1 MIIIQFLLELA
12 GATILLLFAVR
23 MVRTGIERAFGASF
37 RRLMTGS
44 RARMRASLAG
54 LALAAIMQS
63 SVAVAML
70 VAGFVGAGTLSFQI
84 GLPAMLGADLG
95 SALVIQF
102 LSMEISWLAPLLL
115 VGGGVTFLKSR
126 SAIPKQIGRAV
137 LGVALILIALELMR
151 ATVMP
156 IRDSAFL
163 PQISALLEGD
173 FLMAFL
179 VGAALTFVMHS
190 SVAAVLMFV
199 TLVAI
204 GALPLM
210 VGISLM
216 LGANLGSSL
225 LPVWM
230 TRAMPPRARHVPVI
244 NAILR
249 GSAAVIMIII
259 VNGSPLIGM
268 LPDVGDG
275 QKIILGHVMFN
286 ALLLLAVPFSG
297 VLGRMTGWLVREPAA
312 SLDDIPAHYRSVL
325 DPAALDDSSLAMACI
340 RREIHRMLQIVEEM
354 MVPVME
360 LMEHF
365 DKGRMAR
372 IVQKD
377 MVINEALDG
386 TRRYVAEL
394 SGRNGQANGQAN
406 DQANDQA
413 NGEATRRKELRNLLE
428 FAIAIEAAGDVV
440 SKTLAPLAATRARDD
455 IRFSAEGLAE
465 LRGMH
470 DRVVANIALAG
481 NVLVSG
487 DVGIAR
493 RLLEEKGEFTHRQR
507 KSRKSHLKRLARGRV
522 ESLESSDLH
531 LETGLAFKEFNSHI
545 ASIAYPILSREGQ
558 LLDSR
563 LIAED

>member
-377 MVINEALDG
+377 IVINEALDG

-394 SGRNGQANGQAN
+394 SGRNG
-406 DQANDQA
+406 QANDQA

>member
-1 MIIIQFLLELA
+1 MVIVQFLLELA
-12 GATILLLFAVR
+12 AATILLLFAVR

-37 RRLMTGS
+37 RRMMTGS
-44 RARMRASLAG
+44 KARVRATLAG

-115 VGGGVTFLKSR
+115 VTGGLLFLKSQ
-126 SAIPKQIGRAV
+126 SALAKQIGRAV

-151 ATVMP
+151 ATVTP

-163 PQISALLEGD
+163 PQISILLQRD
-173 FLMAFL
+173 FLTAFL
-179 VGAALTFVMHS
+179 VGAVLTFIMHS

-216 LGANLGSSL
+216 LGANLGSAL

-230 TRAMPPRARHVPVI
+230 TRAMPPKSRQVPMI
-244 NAILR
+244 NALLR
-249 GSAAVIMIII
+249 GSAALIVVIV
-259 VNGSPLIGM
+259 VNRSSLVGL

-297 VLGRMTGWLVREPAA
+297 MLGRLIDRLLTEPAA
-312 SLDDIPAHYRSVL
+312 SLEDTPAHYRSVL
-325 DPAALDDSSLAMACI
+325 NPAALDDPMLAMACI
-340 RREIHRMLQIVEEM
+340 RREIHRMLQVVEEM
-354 MVPVME
+354 MLPVMDLIE
-360 LMEHF
+360 EF
-365 DKGRMAR
+365 DKDRMAR
-372 IVQKD
+372 IVEKD
-377 MVINEALDG
+377 IVINEALDG

-394 SGRNGQANGQAN
+394 SGQDGPQNGASNH
-406 DQANDQA
+406 
-413 NGEATRRKELRNLLE
+413 RKEVRNLLE

-440 SKTLAPLAATRARDD
+440 SKTLAQLAASRARDD

-507 KSRKSHLKRLARGRV
+507 KSRKSHLRRLAKGRV

-531 LETGLAFKEFNSHI
+531 LETGLALKEFNSHI
-545 ASIAYPILSREGQ
+545 AAIAYPILSREGQ

-563 LIAED
+563 LVAED

>member
-1 MIIIQFLLELA
+1 MVTIQFLLELA

-44 RARMRASLAG
+44 TARVRATFAG

-115 VGGGVTFLKSR
+115 VTGGLMFLRSR
-126 SAIPKQIGRAV
+126 SPMPKQIGRAV

-151 ATVMP
+151 TTVTP

-163 PQISALLEGD
+163 PQISTLLERD
-173 FLMAFL
+173 FITAFL
-179 VGAALTFVMHS
+179 VGAVLTFIMHS
-190 SVAAVLMFV
+190 SVAAVLMV
-199 TLVAI
+199 ATMVAI
-204 GALPLM
+204 DALPLM

-225 LPVWM
+225 LPLWM
-230 TRAMPPRARHVPVI
+230 TRAMPPAARQIPVM
-244 NAILR
+244 NALLR
-249 GSAAVIMIII
+249 GTAAVIMVVV
-259 VNGSPLIGM
+259 VNRSPLM
-268 LPDVGDG
+268 EFMPDAGDG
-275 QKIILGHVMFN
+275 QKIILGHVLFN

-297 VLGRMTGWLVREPAA
+297 LLGRLSARLMPEESAG
-312 SLDDIPAHYRSVL
+312 LDDMPGHHRSVL
-325 DPAALDDSSLAMACI
+325 DLEALDDPMLAIASI
-340 RREIHRMLQIVEEM
+340 KREIQRMLLVIEEM
-354 MVPVME
+354 MLPVMGLLE
-360 LMEHF
+360 DF
-365 DKGRMAR
+365 DKDRMNR
-372 IVQKD
+372 IIKKD
-377 MVINEALDG
+377 LIINDALDG
-386 TRRYVAEL
+386 TRRYVANL
-394 SGRNGQANGQAN
+394 SGVNGGQNGSVN
-406 DQANDQA
+406 
-413 NGEATRRKELRNLLE
+413 TRKELRNLLE
-428 FAIAIEAAGDVV
+428 FAIAIEAAGDVI
-440 SKTLAPLAATRARDD
+440 SKTLSQLAVNRDRD
-455 IRFSAEGLAE
+455 GIHFSEEGLSE
-465 LRGMH
+465 LRSMH
-470 DRVVANIALAG
+470 DRVIANIALAG

-507 KSRKSHLKRLARGRV
+507 KSRKSHLKRLAKGRV

-545 ASIAYPILSREGQ
+545 ASIAYPILAREGQ

-563 LIAED
+563 LVSEG

>member
-1 MIIIQFLLELA
+1 MVIVQFLLELA

-23 MVRTGIERAFGASF
+23 MVRTGVERAFGASF

-44 RARMRASLAG
+44 NARFRATFAG
-54 LALAAIMQS
+54 VALAAIMQS

-70 VAGFVGAGTLSFQI
+70 IAGFVSAGTLSFQL

-115 VGGGVTFLKSR
+115 VTGGLMFLKSQ
-126 SAIPKQIGRAV
+126 SALPKQIGRAL

-151 ATVMP
+151 ATVTP

-163 PQISALLEGD
+163 PQIAIFLERD
-173 FLMAFL
+173 FITAFL
-179 VGAALTFVMHS
+179 VGAMLTFIMHS

-199 TLVAI
+199 TMVAI

-225 LPVWM
+225 LPLWM
-230 TRAMPPRARHVPVI
+230 TRAMPPVARQVPVM

-249 GSAAVIMIII
+249 GTAAVIMVVV
-259 VNGSPLIGM
+259 VNRSPLIEL
-268 LPDVGDG
+268 LPDAGASQTV
-275 QKIILGHVMFN
+275 ILGHVLFN

-297 VLGRMTGWLVREPAA
+297 LLGTITARVMPEDAA
-312 SLDDIPAHYRSVL
+312 GRDDIPAHHRSVL
-325 DPAALDDSSLAMACI
+325 DLDALDDPTLAIACI
-340 RREIHRMLQIVEEM
+340 KRELQRMLLIVEEM
-354 MVPVME
+354 MLPVMRLLE
-360 LMEHF
+360 DF
-365 DKGRMAR
+365 DKDRMNW
-372 IVQKD
+372 IIEKD
-377 MVINEALDG
+377 LIINEALDG
-386 TRRYVAEL
+386 TRRYVADL
-394 SGRNGQANGQAN
+394 SGGNGSQNGKASN
-406 DQANDQA
+406 
-413 NGEATRRKELRNLLE
+413 RRELRNLLE

-440 SKTLAPLAATRARDD
+440 SKTLSQLAANRNRNG
-455 IRFSAEGLAE
+455 IRFSEEGLAE

-493 RLLEEKGEFTHRQR
+493 RLIEEKGEFTHRQR
-507 KSRKSHLKRLARGRV
+507 KSRKSHLKRLAKGRV

-531 LETGLAFKEFNSHI
+531 LETGLAFKEFNSHV
-545 ASIAYPILSREGQ
+545 ASIAYPILARKGQ

-563 LIAED
+563 LVSED

>member
-1 MIIIQFLLELA
+1 MILVQFLLELA
-12 GATILLLFAVR
+12 AATILLLFAVR

-37 RRLMTGS
+37 RRMMTGS
-44 RARMRASLAG
+44 KARVRATLAG

-115 VGGGVTFLKSR
+115 VIGGLLFLKNQ
-126 SAIPKQIGRAV
+126 SALPKQIGRAV

-151 ATVMP
+151 ATVTP

-163 PQISALLEGD
+163 PQISFLLQRD
-173 FLMAFL
+173 FLTAFL
-179 VGAALTFVMHS
+179 VGAVLTFIMHS

-216 LGANLGSSL
+216 LGANLGSAL

-230 TRAMPPRARHVPVI
+230 TRAMPPKSRQVPVI
-244 NAILR
+244 NALLR
-249 GSAAVIMIII
+249 GSAALI
-259 VNGSPLIGM
+259 VVVVVNRSSLVGL

-297 VLGRMTGWLVREPAA
+297 MLGRLTNRLLPEPPAN
-312 SLDDIPAHYRSVL
+312 LEDTPAHYRSVL
-325 DPAALDDSSLAMACI
+325 NPAALDDPMLAMACI
-340 RREIHRMLQIVEEM
+340 RREIHRMLQVVEEM
-354 MVPVME
+354 MLPVMDLIE
-360 LMEHF
+360 EF
-365 DKGRMAR
+365 DKDRMAR
-372 IVQKD
+372 IVEKD
-377 MVINEALDG
+377 IVINEALDG

-394 SGRNGQANGQAN
+394 SGQDGPQNGASNH
-406 DQANDQA
+406 
-413 NGEATRRKELRNLLE
+413 RKEVRNLLE

-440 SKTLAPLAATRARDD
+440 SKTLAQLAASRARDD

-507 KSRKSHLKRLARGRV
+507 KSRKSHLRRLAKGRV

-531 LETGLAFKEFNSHI
+531 LETGLALKEFNSHI
-545 ASIAYPILSREGQ
+545 AAIAYPILSREGQ

-563 LIAED
+563 LVAED

>member
-1 MIIIQFLLELA
+1 
-12 GATILLLFAVR
+12 
-23 MVRTGIERAFGASF
+23 
-37 RRLMTGS
+37 
-44 RARMRASLAG
+44 
-54 LALAAIMQS
+54 MQS
-63 SVAVAML
+63 SVAVAMI

-115 VGGGVTFLKSR
+115 VTGGVMFLKSR
-126 SAIPKQIGRAV
+126 STKPKQVGRAV

-151 ATVMP
+151 ATVTP

-163 PQISALLEGD
+163 PQISILLERD
-173 FLMAFL
+173 FLTAFL
-179 VGAALTFVMHS
+179 VGAMLTFIMHS

-216 LGANLGSSL
+216 LGANLGSAL

-230 TRAMPPRARHVPVI
+230 TRAMPPKARQVPLI
-244 NAILR
+244 NAVLR
-249 GSAAVIMIII
+249 GSAAIIMVIV
-259 VNGSPLIGM
+259 VNRSPLVGV
-268 LPDVGDG
+268 LPDVGNG

-297 VLGRMTGWLVREPAA
+297 MLGRLTDRLLPEPVASRE
-312 SLDDIPAHYRSVL
+312 DTPAHYRSVL
-325 DPAALDDSSLAMACI
+325 DPQALDEPTLAMTCI
-340 RREIHRMLQIVEEM
+340 RREVHRMLQVVEEM
-354 MVPVME
+354 MLPVME
-360 LMEHF
+360 LIENF
-365 DKGRMAR
+365 DKDRMAR
-372 IVQKD
+372 IVEKD
-377 MVINEALDG
+377 IVINEALDG

-394 SGRNGQANGQAN
+394 SGQNGGQNGRANH
-406 DQANDQA
+406 
-413 NGEATRRKELRNLLE
+413 RKELRNLLE

-440 SKTLAPLAATRARDD
+440 SKTLAQLAASRSRDD

-493 RLLEEKGEFTHRQR
+493 RLVEEKGEFTHRQR
-507 KSRKSHLKRLARGRV
+507 KSRKSHLKRLAKGRV

>member
-1 MIIIQFLLELA
+1 MVIVQFLLELA

-23 MVRTGIERAFGASF
+23 MVRTGVERAFGASF

-44 RARMRASLAG
+44 NARFRATFAG
-54 LALAAIMQS
+54 VALAAIMQS

-70 VAGFVGAGTLSFQI
+70 IAGFVSAGTLSFQL

-115 VGGGVTFLKSR
+115 VTGGLMFLKSQ
-126 SAIPKQIGRAV
+126 SALPKQIGRAL

-151 ATVMP
+151 ATVTP

-163 PQISALLEGD
+163 PQIAIFLERD
-173 FLMAFL
+173 FITAFL
-179 VGAALTFVMHS
+179 VGAVLTFIMHS

-199 TLVAI
+199 TMVAI

-225 LPVWM
+225 LPLWM
-230 TRAMPPRARHVPVI
+230 TRAMPPVARQVPVM

-249 GSAAVIMIII
+249 GTAAVIMVVV
-259 VNGSPLIGM
+259 VNRSPLIEL
-268 LPDVGDG
+268 LPDAGASQTV
-275 QKIILGHVMFN
+275 ILGHVLFN

-297 VLGRMTGWLVREPAA
+297 LLGTITARVMPEDAA
-312 SLDDIPAHYRSVL
+312 GRDDIPAHHRSVL
-325 DPAALDDSSLAMACI
+325 DLDALDDPTLAIASI
-340 RREIHRMLQIVEEM
+340 KRELQRMLLIVEEM
-354 MVPVME
+354 MLPVMGLLE
-360 LMEHF
+360 DF
-365 DKGRMAR
+365 DKDRMNW
-372 IVQKD
+372 IIEKD
-377 MVINEALDG
+377 LIINEALDG
-386 TRRYVAEL
+386 TRRYVADL
-394 SGRNGQANGQAN
+394 SGGNGSQNGKASN
-406 DQANDQA
+406 
-413 NGEATRRKELRNLLE
+413 RRELRNLLE

-440 SKTLAPLAATRARDD
+440 SKTLSQLAANRNRNG
-455 IRFSAEGLAE
+455 IRFSEEGLAE

-493 RLLEEKGEFTHRQR
+493 RLIEEKGEFTHRQR
-507 KSRKSHLKRLARGRV
+507 KSRKSHLKRLAKGRV

-531 LETGLAFKEFNSHI
+531 LETGLAFKEFNSHV
-545 ASIAYPILSREGQ
+545 ASIAYPILAR
-558 LLDSR
+558 
-563 LIAED
+563 

>member
-1 MIIIQFLLELA
+1 MVIVQFILELA

-23 MVRTGIERAFGASF
+23 MVRTGVERAFGSSF
-37 RRLMTGS
+37 RRLVTGS
-44 RARMRASLAG
+44 NARFRATFAG
-54 LALAAIMQS
+54 VALAAIMQS

-70 VAGFVGAGTLSFQI
+70 IAGFASAGTLSFQL

-102 LSMEISWLAPLLL
+102 LSMETSWLAPLLL
-115 VGGGVTFLKSR
+115 VTGGLMFLKSQ
-126 SAIPKQIGRAV
+126 SALAKQIGRAL

-151 ATVMP
+151 ATVTP

-163 PQISALLEGD
+163 PQISALLERD
-173 FLMAFL
+173 FITAFL
-179 VGAALTFVMHS
+179 VGAVLTFIMHS

-199 TLVAI
+199 TMVAI

-225 LPVWM
+225 LPLWM
-230 TRAMPPRARHVPVI
+230 TRAMPPVARQVPVM

-249 GSAAVIMIII
+249 GTAAVIMVVV
-259 VNGSPLIGM
+259 VNRSPLIEL
-268 LPDVGDG
+268 LPDAGAG
-275 QKIILGHVMFN
+275 QTVILGHVLFN

-297 VLGRMTGWLVREPAA
+297 LLGAITARVMAEDVAGR
-312 SLDDIPAHYRSVL
+312 DDMPAHHRSVL
-325 DPAALDDSSLAMACI
+325 DLDALDDPTLAIASI
-340 RREIHRMLQIVEEM
+340 KRELQRMLLIVEEM
-354 MVPVME
+354 MLPVMGLLE
-360 LMEHF
+360 DF
-365 DKGRMAR
+365 DKDRMNR
-372 IVQKD
+372 IIEKD
-377 MVINEALDG
+377 LIINEALDG
-386 TRRYVAEL
+386 TRRYVADL
-394 SGRNGQANGQAN
+394 SAVNDRQNGKASN
-406 DQANDQA
+406 
-413 NGEATRRKELRNLLE
+413 RKELRNLLE

-440 SKTLAPLAATRARDD
+440 SKTLSQLAVSRDRD
-455 IRFSAEGLAE
+455 GIRFSEEGLAE

-507 KSRKSHLKRLARGRV
+507 KSRKSHLKRLAKGRV

-531 LETGLAFKEFNSHI
+531 LETGLAFKEFNSHV
-545 ASIAYPILSREGQ
+545 ASVAYPILAREGQ
-558 LLDSR
+558 LLESR
-563 LIAED
+563 LV

>member
-1 MIIIQFLLELA
+1 MIIVQFLLELA

-44 RARMRASLAG
+44 KARVRASLAG

-115 VGGGVTFLKSR
+115 VSGGLMFLKSR
-126 SAIPKQIGRAV
+126 SAMPKQIGRAV

-163 PQISALLEGD
+163 PQISALLERD
-173 FLMAFL
+173 FLTAFL
-179 VGAALTFVMHS
+179 VGAVLTFVMHS

-204 GALPLM
+204 GALPVM

-225 LPVWM
+225 LPLWM
-230 TRAMPPRARHVPVI
+230 TRAMPPKARHVPVV
-244 NAILR
+244 NALLR
-249 GSAAVIMIII
+249 GSAAIIMVII
-259 VNGSPLIGM
+259 VNRSPLIGL
-268 LPDVGDG
+268 LPDVADG
-275 QKIILGHVMFN
+275 QKVIFGHVMFN

-297 VLGRMTGWLVREPAA
+297 LLGRMTGWLVREPAA
-312 SLDDIPAHYRSVL
+312 GHEDTPAHYRSVL
-325 DPAALDDSSLAMACI
+325 DPAALDDPSLAMACI
-340 RREIHRMLQIVEEM
+340 RREIQRMLQIAEEM
-354 MVPVME
+354 MLPVMDLIE
-360 LMEHF
+360 DF
-365 DKGRMAR
+365 DKDRMAR
-372 IVQKD
+372 IVEKD
-377 MVINEALDG
+377 IVINEALDG

-394 SGRNGQANGQAN
+394 SGRNGQV
-406 DQANDQA
+406 

-440 SKTLAPLAATRARDD
+440 SKTLSQLAATRARDD

-493 RLLEEKGEFTHRQR
+493 RLVEEKGEFTYRQR
-507 KSRKSHLKRLARGRV
+507 KSRKSHLKRLAKGRV

-545 ASIAYPILSREGQ
+545 ASVAYPILSREGQ

-563 LIAED
+563 LIVED

>member
-1 MIIIQFLLELA
+1 MVIVQFLLELA

-23 MVRTGIERAFGASF
+23 MVRTGVERAFGASF

-44 RARMRASLAG
+44 NARFRATFAG
-54 LALAAIMQS
+54 VALAAIMQS

-70 VAGFVGAGTLSFQI
+70 IAGFVSAGTLSFQL

-115 VGGGVTFLKSR
+115 VTGGLMFLKSQ
-126 SAIPKQIGRAV
+126 SALPKQIGRAL

-151 ATVMP
+151 ATVTP

-163 PQISALLEGD
+163 PQIAIFLERD
-173 FLMAFL
+173 FITAFL
-179 VGAALTFVMHS
+179 VGAVLTFIMHS

-199 TLVAI
+199 TMVAI

-225 LPVWM
+225 LPLWI
-230 TRAMPPRARHVPVI
+230 TRAMPPVARQVPVM

-249 GSAAVIMIII
+249 GTAAVIMVVV
-259 VNGSPLIGM
+259 VNRSPLIEL
-268 LPDVGDG
+268 LPDAGASQTV
-275 QKIILGHVMFN
+275 ILGHVLFN

-297 VLGRMTGWLVREPAA
+297 LLGTITARVMPEDVAGR
-312 SLDDIPAHYRSVL
+312 DDIPAHHRSVL
-325 DPAALDDSSLAMACI
+325 DLDALDDPTLAIASI
-340 RREIHRMLQIVEEM
+340 KRELQRMLLIVEEM
-354 MVPVME
+354 MLPVMGLLE
-360 LMEHF
+360 DF
-365 DKGRMAR
+365 DKDRMNW
-372 IVQKD
+372 IIEKD
-377 MVINEALDG
+377 LIINEALDG
-386 TRRYVAEL
+386 TRRYVADL
-394 SGRNGQANGQAN
+394 SGGNGSQNGKASN
-406 DQANDQA
+406 
-413 NGEATRRKELRNLLE
+413 RRELRNLLE

-440 SKTLAPLAATRARDD
+440 SKTLSQLAANRNRNG
-455 IRFSAEGLAE
+455 IRFSEEGLAE

-493 RLLEEKGEFTHRQR
+493 RLIEEKGEFTHRQR
-507 KSRKSHLKRLARGRV
+507 KSRKSHLKRLAKGRV

-531 LETGLAFKEFNSHI
+531 LETGLAFKEFNSHV
-545 ASIAYPILSREGQ
+545 ASIAYPILARKGQ

-563 LIAED
+563 LVSED

>member
-1 MIIIQFLLELA
+1 MVIVQFLLELA

-23 MVRTGIERAFGASF
+23 MVRTGVERAFGASF

-44 RARMRASLAG
+44 NARFRATFAG
-54 LALAAIMQS
+54 VALAAIMQS

-70 VAGFVGAGTLSFQI
+70 IAGFVSAGTLSFQL

-115 VGGGVTFLKSR
+115 VTGGLMFLKSQ
-126 SAIPKQIGRAV
+126 SALPKQIGRAL

-151 ATVMP
+151 ATVTP

-163 PQISALLEGD
+163 PQIAIFLERD
-173 FLMAFL
+173 FITAFL
-179 VGAALTFVMHS
+179 VGAVLTFIMHS

-199 TLVAI
+199 TMVAI

-225 LPVWM
+225 LPLWM
-230 TRAMPPRARHVPVI
+230 TRAMPPVARQVPVM

-249 GSAAVIMIII
+249 GTAAVIMVVV
-259 VNGSPLIGM
+259 VNRSPLIEL
-268 LPDVGDG
+268 LPDAGASQTV
-275 QKIILGHVMFN
+275 ILGHVLFN

-297 VLGRMTGWLVREPAA
+297 LLGTITARVMPEDVAGR
-312 SLDDIPAHYRSVL
+312 DDIPAHHRSVL
-325 DPAALDDSSLAMACI
+325 DLDALDDPTLAIASI
-340 RREIHRMLQIVEEM
+340 KRELQRMLLIVEEM
-354 MVPVME
+354 MLPVMGLLE
-360 LMEHF
+360 DF
-365 DKGRMAR
+365 DKDRMNW
-372 IVQKD
+372 IIEKD
-377 MVINEALDG
+377 LIINEALDG
-386 TRRYVAEL
+386 TRRYVADL
-394 SGRNGQANGQAN
+394 SGGNGSQNGKASN
-406 DQANDQA
+406 
-413 NGEATRRKELRNLLE
+413 RRELRNLLE

-440 SKTLAPLAATRARDD
+440 SKTLSQLAANRNRNG
-455 IRFSAEGLAE
+455 IRFSEEGLAE

-493 RLLEEKGEFTHRQR
+493 RLIEEKGEFTHRQR
-507 KSRKSHLKRLARGRV
+507 KSRKSHLKRLAKGRV

-531 LETGLAFKEFNSHI
+531 LETGLAFKEFNSHV
-545 ASIAYPILSREGQ
+545 ASIAYPILARKGQ

-563 LIAED
+563 LVSED

>member
-1 MIIIQFLLELA
+1 MVVVQFLLELA
-12 GATILLLFAVR
+12 AATVLLLFAVR
-23 MVRTGIERAFGASF
+23 MVRTAVERAFGASF
-37 RRLMTGS
+37 RRMVTGS
-44 RARMRASLAG
+44 TARVRAALAG
-54 LALAAIMQS
+54 LVLSGIMQS
-63 SVAVAML
+63 SVAVAMI

-84 GLPAMLGADLG
+84 GLPVMLGADLG

-102 LSMEISWLAPLLL
+102 LSMEISWLAPMLL
-115 VGGGVTFLKSR
+115 VTGGVMFLKSR
-126 SAIPKQIGRAV
+126 STKPKQVGRAV

-151 ATVMP
+151 ATVTP

-163 PQISALLEGD
+163 PQISILLERD
-173 FLMAFL
+173 FLTAFL
-179 VGAALTFVMHS
+179 VGAMLTFIMHS

-216 LGANLGSSL
+216 LGANLGSAL

-230 TRAMPPRARHVPVI
+230 TRAMPPKARQVPLI
-244 NAILR
+244 NAVLR
-249 GSAAVIMIII
+249 GSAAIIMVIV
-259 VNGSPLIGM
+259 VNRSPLVGV
-268 LPDVGDG
+268 LPDVGNG

-297 VLGRMTGWLVREPAA
+297 MLGRLTDRLLPEPVASRE
-312 SLDDIPAHYRSVL
+312 DTPAHYRSVL
-325 DPAALDDSSLAMACI
+325 DPQALDEPTLAMTCI
-340 RREIHRMLQIVEEM
+340 RREVHRMLQVVEEM
-354 MVPVME
+354 MLPVME
-360 LMEHF
+360 LIENF
-365 DKGRMAR
+365 DKDRMAR
-372 IVQKD
+372 IVEKD
-377 MVINEALDG
+377 IVINEALDG

-394 SGRNGQANGQAN
+394 SGQNGGQNGRANH
-406 DQANDQA
+406 
-413 NGEATRRKELRNLLE
+413 RKELRNLLE

-440 SKTLAPLAATRARDD
+440 SKTLAQLAASRSRDD

-493 RLLEEKGEFTHRQR
+493 RLVEEKGEFTHRQR
-507 KSRKSHLKRLARGRV
+507 KSRKSHLKRLAKGRV

>member
-1 MIIIQFLLELA
+1 MVIIQFLLELA
-12 GATILLLFAVR
+12 AATILLLFAVR
-23 MVRTGIERAFGASF
+23 MVQTGIERAFGASF

-44 RARMRASLAG
+44 RARVRASLAG

-115 VGGGVTFLKSR
+115 VGGGVMFLKSR
-126 SAIPKQIGRAV
+126 SAMPKQIGRAV
-137 LGVALILIALELMR
+137 LGVALILVALELMR

-163 PQISALLEGD
+163 PQISALLERD
-173 FLMAFL
+173 FLTAFL
-179 VGAALTFVMHS
+179 VGAVLTFVMHS

-230 TRAMPPRARHVPVI
+230 TRAMPPKARHVPAV
-244 NAILR
+244 NALLR
-249 GSAAVIMIII
+249 GSAAIIMVIV
-259 VNGSPLIGM
+259 VNRSPLIEV

-297 VLGRMTGWLVREPAA
+297 LLGQMTGRLIPEPLVGHE
-312 SLDDIPAHYRSVL
+312 DTPAHYRSVL
-325 DPAALDDSSLAMACI
+325 NPAALDAPSLAMACI

-354 MVPVME
+354 MLPVMDLIE
-360 LMEHF
+360 DF
-365 DKGRMAR
+365 DKDRMAR
-372 IVQKD
+372 IVEKD
-377 MVINEALDG
+377 SVINEALDG

-394 SGRNGQANGQAN
+394 SGPNGPQNGPQNGRANH
-406 DQANDQA
+406 
-413 NGEATRRKELRNLLE
+413 RKELRNLLE

-440 SKTLAPLAATRARDD
+440 SKTLSQLAVTRARDD
-455 IRFSAEGLAE
+455 IRFSPEGLAE

-493 RLLEEKGEFTHRQR
+493 RLLEEKGEFTCRQR
-507 KSRKSHLKRLARGRV
+507 KSRKSHLKRLAKGRV

>member
-1 MIIIQFLLELA
+1 MVIVQFLLELA

-23 MVRTGIERAFGASF
+23 MVRTGVERAFGASF
-37 RRLMTGS
+37 RRLVTGS
-44 RARMRASLAG
+44 DARFRATFAG
-54 LALAAIMQS
+54 VALAAIMQS

-70 VAGFVGAGTLSFQI
+70 IAGFASAGTLSFQL

-102 LSMEISWLAPLLL
+102 LSMETSWLAPLLL
-115 VGGGVTFLKSR
+115 VTGGLMFLKSQ
-126 SAIPKQIGRAV
+126 SALAKQIGRAL

-151 ATVMP
+151 ATVTP

-163 PQISALLEGD
+163 PQISALLERD
-173 FLMAFL
+173 FITAFL
-179 VGAALTFVMHS
+179 VGAVLTFIMHS

-199 TLVAI
+199 TMVAI

-225 LPVWM
+225 LPLWM
-230 TRAMPPRARHVPVI
+230 TRAMPPAARQVPVM

-249 GSAAVIMIII
+249 GTAAVIMVVV
-259 VNGSPLIGM
+259 VNRSPLIEL
-268 LPDVGDG
+268 LPDAGAG
-275 QKIILGHVMFN
+275 QTVILGHVLFN

-297 VLGRMTGWLVREPAA
+297 LLGTITARVMAEDVAGR
-312 SLDDIPAHYRSVL
+312 DDMPAHHRSVL
-325 DPAALDDSSLAMACI
+325 DLDALDDPTLAIASI
-340 RREIHRMLQIVEEM
+340 KRELQRMLLIVEEM
-354 MVPVME
+354 MLPVMGLLE
-360 LMEHF
+360 DF
-365 DKGRMAR
+365 DKDRMNR
-372 IVQKD
+372 IIEKD
-377 MVINEALDG
+377 LIINEALDG
-386 TRRYVAEL
+386 TRRYVADL
-394 SGRNGQANGQAN
+394 SAVNDRQNGKASN
-406 DQANDQA
+406 
-413 NGEATRRKELRNLLE
+413 RKELRNLLE

-440 SKTLAPLAATRARDD
+440 SKTLSQLAANRNRDG
-455 IRFSAEGLAE
+455 IRFSEEGLSE

-493 RLLEEKGEFTHRQR
+493 RLIEEKGEFTHRQR
-507 KSRKSHLKRLARGRV
+507 KSRKSHLKRLAKGRV

-531 LETGLAFKEFNSHI
+531 LETGLAFKEFNSHV
-545 ASIAYPILSREGQ
+545 ASIAYPILAREGQ

-563 LIAED
+563 LVSED

>member
-1 MIIIQFLLELA
+1 MVIVQFLLELA

-23 MVRTGIERAFGASF
+23 MVRTGVERAFGASF
-37 RRLMTGS
+37 RRLVTGS
-44 RARMRASLAG
+44 NARFRATFAG
-54 LALAAIMQS
+54 VALAAIMQS

-70 VAGFVGAGTLSFQI
+70 IAGFASAGTLSFQL

-102 LSMEISWLAPLLL
+102 LSMETSWLAPLLL
-115 VGGGVTFLKSR
+115 VTGGLMFLKSQ
-126 SAIPKQIGRAV
+126 SALPKQIGRAL

-151 ATVMP
+151 ATVTP

-163 PQISALLEGD
+163 PQIAIFLERD
-173 FLMAFL
+173 FITAFL
-179 VGAALTFVMHS
+179 VGAVLTFIMHS

-199 TLVAI
+199 TMVAI

-225 LPVWM
+225 LPLWM
-230 TRAMPPRARHVPVI
+230 TRAMPPVARQVPVM

-249 GSAAVIMIII
+249 GTAAVIMVVV
-259 VNGSPLIGM
+259 VNRSPLIEL
-268 LPDVGDG
+268 LPDAGAG
-275 QKIILGHVMFN
+275 QTVILGHVLFN

-297 VLGRMTGWLVREPAA
+297 LLGTITARVMAEDVAGR
-312 SLDDIPAHYRSVL
+312 DDMPAHHRSVL
-325 DPAALDDSSLAMACI
+325 DLDALDDPTLAIASI
-340 RREIHRMLQIVEEM
+340 RRELQRMLLIVEEM
-354 MVPVME
+354 MLPVMGLLE
-360 LMEHF
+360 DF
-365 DKGRMAR
+365 DKDRMNR
-372 IVQKD
+372 IIEKD
-377 MVINEALDG
+377 LIINEALDG
-386 TRRYVAEL
+386 TRRYVADL
-394 SGRNGQANGQAN
+394 SAVNDRQNGKASN
-406 DQANDQA
+406 
-413 NGEATRRKELRNLLE
+413 RKELRNLLE

-440 SKTLAPLAATRARDD
+440 SKTLSQLAANRDRD
-455 IRFSAEGLAE
+455 GIRFSEEGLAE

-507 KSRKSHLKRLARGRV
+507 KSRKSHLKRLAKGRV

-531 LETGLAFKEFNSHI
+531 LETGLAFKEFNSHV
-545 ASIAYPILSREGQ
+545 ASVAYPILAREGQ

-563 LIAED
+563 LVSED

>member
-1 MIIIQFLLELA
+1 MVIVQFLLELA

-23 MVRTGIERAFGASF
+23 MVRTGVERAFGASF
-37 RRLMTGS
+37 RRLVTGS
-44 RARMRASLAG
+44 NARFRATFAG
-54 LALAAIMQS
+54 VALAAIMQS

-70 VAGFVGAGTLSFQI
+70 IAGFVSAGSLSFQL

-115 VGGGVTFLKSR
+115 VTGGLMFLKSQ
-126 SAIPKQIGRAV
+126 SALAKQIGRAL

-151 ATVMP
+151 ATVTP

-163 PQISALLEGD
+163 PQISALLERD
-173 FLMAFL
+173 FITAFL
-179 VGAALTFVMHS
+179 VGAVLTFIMHS

-199 TLVAI
+199 TMVAI

-225 LPVWM
+225 LPLWM
-230 TRAMPPRARHVPVI
+230 TRAMPPVARQVPVM

-249 GSAAVIMIII
+249 GTAAIIMVVV
-259 VNGSPLIGM
+259 VNRSPLIEL
-268 LPDVGDG
+268 LPDAGAG
-275 QKIILGHVMFN
+275 QTVILGHVLFN

-297 VLGRMTGWLVREPAA
+297 LLGAITARVMAEDVAGR
-312 SLDDIPAHYRSVL
+312 DDMPAHHRSVL
-325 DPAALDDSSLAMACI
+325 DLDALDDPALAIASI
-340 RREIHRMLQIVEEM
+340 KRELQRMLLIVEEM
-354 MVPVME
+354 MLPVMGLLE
-360 LMEHF
+360 DF
-365 DKGRMAR
+365 DKDRMNR
-372 IVQKD
+372 IIEKD
-377 MVINEALDG
+377 LIINEALDG
-386 TRRYVAEL
+386 TRRYVADL
-394 SGRNGQANGQAN
+394 SAVNDRQNGKASN
-406 DQANDQA
+406 
-413 NGEATRRKELRNLLE
+413 RKELRNLLE

-440 SKTLAPLAATRARDD
+440 SKTLSQLAVSRDRD
-455 IRFSAEGLAE
+455 GIRFSEEGLAE

-493 RLLEEKGEFTHRQR
+493 RLLEEKGELTHRQR
-507 KSRKSHLKRLARGRV
+507 KSRKSHLKRLAKGRV

-531 LETGLAFKEFNSHI
+531 LETGLAFKEFNSHV
-545 ASIAYPILSREGQ
+545 ASIAYPILAREGQ

-563 LIAED
+563 LVSED

>member
-1 MIIIQFLLELA
+1 
-12 GATILLLFAVR
+12 
-23 MVRTGIERAFGASF
+23 
-37 RRLMTGS
+37 
-44 RARMRASLAG
+44 
-54 LALAAIMQS
+54 
-63 SVAVAML
+63 
-70 VAGFVGAGTLSFQI
+70 
-84 GLPAMLGADLG
+84 
-95 SALVIQF
+95 
-102 LSMEISWLAPLLL
+102 
-115 VGGGVTFLKSR
+115 
-126 SAIPKQIGRAV
+126 
-137 LGVALILIALELMR
+137 
-151 ATVMP
+151 
-156 IRDSAFL
+156 
-163 PQISALLEGD
+163 
-173 FLMAFL
+173 
-179 VGAALTFVMHS
+179 
-190 SVAAVLMFV
+190 
-199 TLVAI
+199 
-204 GALPLM
+204 
-210 VGISLM
+210 
-216 LGANLGSSL
+216 
-225 LPVWM
+225 
-230 TRAMPPRARHVPVI
+230 
-244 NAILR
+244 
-249 GSAAVIMIII
+249 
-259 VNGSPLIGM
+259 M

-394 SGRNGQANGQAN
+394 SGRNGQANG
-406 DQANDQA
+406 QA